1 MAGFL
6 ALTRRGPVGLIA
18 ALATLLAAP
27 FPVFAQMTNM
37 APAEPAPMSASAPM
51 APAKPGAVPPAPEDD
66 FQRYGKILTAGN
78 EPSHPLKLSMPFPD
92 VGQVKIPTAE
102 ELAMRDKIE
111 QLALLSDDE
120 IRQQLIQWPAFS
132 KMSLSDDATML
143 SRIQTFRDYRKK
155 MAQDEWHRLGLTLNP
170 EQQARFEKDFW
181 NRKLQMDRQ
190 LAQQL
195 DGAYKAAQQKL
206 NEDLYREFSTPGP
219 LAKAPPK
226 PPTLTNAGG
235 TTVAH

>member
-1 MAGFL
+1 MGRFLTLIKRGGFFL
-6 ALTRRGPVGLIA
+6 AVSCAG
-18 ALATLLAAP
+18 ALALRAQAAP
-27 FPVFAQMTNM
+27 TN
-37 APAEPAPMSASAPM
+37 APAATPPAPA
-51 APAKPGAVPPAPEDD
+51 APAKPGTPPPPGVPPDD
-66 FQRYGKILTAGN
+66 YYVRYGKILKPNDQVGYPFKLN
-78 EPSHPLKLSMPFPD
+78 MPIPGMGEVKVPSK
-92 VGQVKIPTAE
+92 E
-102 ELAMRDKIE
+102 ELEMRDKIE

-132 KMSLSDDATML
+132 KMSLTDDAAML
-143 SRIQTFRDYRKK
+143 ARIQTFRDYRKK

-170 EQQARFEKDFW
+170 DQQARFEKDYW

-226 PPTLTNAGG
+226 PPALTGAP
-235 TTVAH
+235 VAH